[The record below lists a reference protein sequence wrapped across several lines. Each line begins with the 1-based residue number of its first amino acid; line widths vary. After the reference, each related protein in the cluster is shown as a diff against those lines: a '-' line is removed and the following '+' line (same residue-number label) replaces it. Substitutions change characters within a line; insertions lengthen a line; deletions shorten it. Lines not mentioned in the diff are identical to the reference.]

1 MQTAKV
7 IISPLSFLPNPPL
20 HVKVEAKVESEAEY
34 AEMSR
39 MFVRTITSSFDRAIA
54 PLVTATPVQ
63 AGTTPPVAPATF
75 LPTLARLIMKSGKL
89 TRSHSHLEL
98 LLSSLA
104 LATSSPPM
112 PILLKALEI
121 VSPEIRIVGR
131 RKGTKSLPTPQP
143 LTEDQRL
150 RQSWKWIV
158 EASEKRQGTEKI
170 FGKRLAAEVLAVVSG
185 QSEAIKKKEARHAQG
200 VIGRANVSR

>member
-1 MQTAKV
+1 
-7 IISPLSFLPNPPL
+7 
-20 HVKVEAKVESEAEY
+20 
-34 AEMSR
+34 MSR
-39 MFVRTITSSFDRAIA
+39 IFLRRLSSSFDRAIA
-54 PLVTATPVQ
+54 PLPTSAPVQ
-63 AGTTPPVAPATF
+63 AGTVAPVAPATL

-104 LATSSPPM
+104 LSTSSPPM

-121 VSPEIRIVGR
+121 ASPEIRIVGR
-131 RKGTKSLPTPQP
+131 RKGTKVLPTPQP
-143 LTEDQRL
+143 LSEDQRL

-158 EASEKRQGTEKI
+158 EASEKRQGTEKV

-200 VIGRANVSR
+200 VVGRANVSR